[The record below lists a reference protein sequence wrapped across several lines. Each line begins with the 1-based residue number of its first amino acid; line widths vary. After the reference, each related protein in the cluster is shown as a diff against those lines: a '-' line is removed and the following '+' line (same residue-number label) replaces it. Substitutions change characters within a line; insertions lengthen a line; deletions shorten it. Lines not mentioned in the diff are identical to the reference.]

1 MMTPSRLLFIVVAVA
16 VGLAGCEKAEDKPAE
31 EAAAPGVRTEIQWWH
46 AMGGRLGEKVT
57 AIADGFN
64 ESQSAYK
71 LVPVNKGNYTET
83 MTAGIA
89 AFRAGKQPHI
99 IQVFEV
105 GTASMMAAK
114 GAIKPVYKLME
125 ETGEAF
131 DPGAYLPTVTGYYT
145 TSDGKI
151 LSMPFN
157 SSTPILYYNKEAFK
171 KAGLP
176 DRAPKT
182 WPELVKFAKKTRKA
196 GYPCGFTTAWQSW
209 VQIENF
215 SAWHDIPIATLSN
228 GFDGLKTEFKINS
241 PLHVRHINN
250 MAKWQKSKI
259 FDYGGR
265 RGAGQA
271 KFTTGEDCA
280 MYMQS
285 SAGYAGIKR
294 TAKFDFGTG
303 MLPYYPDVKGAPRNS
318 IIGGATLWVFEG
330 HSDKEYKGVAKFF
343 TYLSSAAVQADWH
356 QFTGYL
362 PITTEAYEL
371 TKSQGF
377 YSENPGTE
385 TALLQMT
392 RAKPSANSKGLR
404 LGNFVQIRDIIN
416 NELEAVWSGKK
427 TAKQAMDAA
436 VAQGNTL
443 LRKFEQANR

>member
-1 MMTPSRLLFIVVAVA
+1 MLVLQIAAALLF
-16 VGLAGCEKAEDKPAE
+16 C
-31 EAAAPGVRTEIQWWH
+31 AAASALQAQTKITWWH
-46 AMGGRLGEKVT
+46 AMGGRLGEKVK
-57 AIADGFN
+57 AIAEGFN
-64 ESQSAYK
+64 KSQSSYQ

-89 AFRAGKQPHI
+89 AFRAGKPPNI

-105 GTASMMAAK
+105 GTATMMAAK
-114 GAIKPVYKLME
+114 GAIKPVYKLMA
-125 ETGEAF
+125 ETGAPF

-145 TSDGKI
+145 TTDGKL

-176 DRAPKT
+176 DRAPST
-182 WPELVKFAKKTRKA
+182 WPELVEFAQKTQRA

-215 SAWHDIPIATLSN
+215 SAWHDVPIATLSN
-228 GFDGLKTEFKINS
+228 GFGGLKTEFKINS
-241 PLHVRHINN
+241 PLHVRHIGN

-265 RGAGQA
+265 RGSGQA
-271 KFTTGEDCA
+271 KFTTGKDCV

-294 TAKFDFGTG
+294 TAKFEFGTG
-303 MLPYYPDVKGAPRNS
+303 MLPYYPDVQGAPRNS

-330 HSDKEYKGVAKFF
+330 HSSKEYRGVAEFF
-343 TYLSSAAVQADWH
+343 GYLSSAAVQADWH

-362 PITTEAYEL
+362 PITTAAYKL
-371 TKSQGF
+371 TKQQGF
-377 YSENPGTE
+377 YSKNPGTE

-392 RAKPSANSKGLR
+392 RAKPTANSKGLR

-427 TAKQAMDAA
+427 SAKQALDDA
-436 VAQGNTL
+436 VAQGNRL
-443 LRKFEQANR
+443 LRKFERANR